1 MKSQEAARVLVVDQ
15 DRVLGAMFVTVLAME
30 GYWAEWRPYHSDVAA
45 RARELSADLL
55 VIGLP
60 PVGSAYSLLDSLRS
74 DEQARAV
81 PVLAVT
87 TVEQVAEG
95 ANASFNVKST
105 LVMPFDL
112 EDFLSQ
118 VRRAL
123 RQPAFQKQQ
132 PGGYRPAGILDL
144 AQQILSTR
152 SRDTLFRWVQRLR
165 TETALSERDNLRFSE
180 VLDDVPIL
188 IEVLTA
194 AFDYASPRKGF
205 RGEPSGGGTGV
216 YPRDDAARTGRPAR
230 AADPRVRAAPRGDL
244 ADVLARASREARERR
259 HRSPELVRRRH
270 ARPDHP
276 ADDSHLPRGP
286 GPGFRGVDEG
296 PLVSHSAPPDGGGR

>member
-1 MKSQEAARVLVVDQ
+1 MKSQEAARVLVVEH
-15 DRVLGAMFVTVLAME
+15 DRDLGAMFVTVLAME

-45 RARELSADLL
+45 EARELSADLL

-74 DEQARAV
+74 DEQARAI

-165 TETALSERDNLRFSE
+165 TETALSERDDLRFSE

-194 AFDYASPRKGF
+194 AFDYASPEKAFEENPQAADRVCTHATT
-205 RGEPSGGGTGV
+205 RHEQGV
-216 YPRDDAARTGRPAR
+216 PLELLIREYALLREEIWRTFWRELPERLERDDIARLNSFVDGTLDLIIQQTIPTYL
-230 AADPRVRAAPRGDL
+230 GDQ
-244 ADVLARASREARERR
+244 VQAS
-259 HRSPELVRRRH
+259 
-270 ARPDHP
+270 
-276 ADDSHLPRGP
+276 
-286 GPGFRGVDEG
+286 EG
-296 PLVSHSAPPDGGGR
+296 